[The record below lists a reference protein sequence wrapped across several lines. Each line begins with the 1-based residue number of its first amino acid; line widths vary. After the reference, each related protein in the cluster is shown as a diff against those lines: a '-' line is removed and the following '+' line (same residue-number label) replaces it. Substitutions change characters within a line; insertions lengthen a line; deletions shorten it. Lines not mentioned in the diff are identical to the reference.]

1 MTYIQKR
8 YYAPGKNYH
17 SIWKI
22 DPDGICIFL
31 LKIRIFQPAM
41 LVSGSAQLLG
51 ITFLVGK
58 KSLYKQL
65 QISWSEMAK

>member
-1 MTYIQKR
+1 MEYVFPIEDR
-8 YYAPGKNYH
+8 D
-17 SIWKI
+17 I
-22 DPDGICIFL
+22 
-31 LKIRIFQPAM
+31 PAM

-65 QISWSEMAK
+65 QISWSEMAKWEYVCLEIRHPPNL

>member
-1 MTYIQKR
+1 MEYVFPIEDR
-8 YYAPGKNYH
+8 D
-17 SIWKI
+17 I
-22 DPDGICIFL
+22 
-31 LKIRIFQPAM
+31 PAM
-41 LVSGSAQLLG
+41 LVSGSTQLLG

>member
-1 MTYIQKR
+1 MEYVFPIEDRDIQ
-8 YYAPGKNYH
+8 
-17 SIWKI
+17 
-22 DPDGICIFL
+22 
-31 LKIRIFQPAM
+31 AM

-65 QISWSEMAK
+65 QISWSEMAKWEYVCLEIRHPPNL